1 MARESDTHTNMKLYD
16 TMADMPIPNGHKV
29 IYVKGIVT
37 QTDHDGYCS
46 DPDKETKEDTP
57 FDGYLTYPD
66 GLDYKRDLDM
76 FTKPNGV
83 VNPNDYCDYGWTDD
97 KLQLMRVMNTS
108 CNYHHYRGTGAG
120 TIASF
125 SEIKIMKKIDDKIF

>member
-1 MARESDTHTNMKLYD
+1 MARESYTTDKKLYAS
-16 TMADMPIPNGHKV
+16 MADMPDSRFV

-46 DPDKETKEDTP
+46 DPGKETKEDTP

-83 VNPNDYCDYGWTDD
+83 VNPDDYCDYGLTDD
-97 KLQLMRVMNTS
+97 KLQLKRLKQNS
-108 CNYHHYRGTGAG
+108 RNDHHCRGTGAG
-120 TIASF
+120 TSVSF
-125 SEIKIMKKIDDKIF
+125 SEIKIMKKNDDKIF